1 MASDPGELANGD
13 PRFGFLPRDG
23 VTMADADVGF
33 PAVEATANAAVDSP
47 PTAAA
52 RLALALLSAEAAVTV
67 VGMMLKR
74 RDQTDYI
81 GWLAMVSSI

>member
-33 PAVEATANAAVDSP
+33 PAVEATANAA
-47 PTAAA
+47 AA